1 MSKKER
7 DLPEPGKTPFSRK
20 RTEYEGQNELLMAD
34 RMALAAAEGK
44 LKEYLEQEIPEGEYA
59 KKLAMMMMGMTGVL
73 PPGGEIPVTE
83 GDQGRSSESAQ
94 TGQTE
99 EIGSGG
105 DATAVPEDVV
115 KAVQSGD
122 VEKLKELLAR
132 EKQRRDPH
140 SVEACN
146 EERNSEQRPQSEAIL
161 EKDMLDAL
169 LRIASENN
177 LTIDWV
183 VARALRLYLDEHQKT
198 GRL

>member
-20 RTEYEGQNELLMAD
+20 RTDYEGQNELLMAD

-73 PPGGEIPVTE
+73 PPGGELPVTE
-83 GDQGRSSESAQ
+83 EDQGRSSEPTQ
-94 TGQTE
+94 TRQTE
-99 EIGSGG
+99 EIVSG

-115 KAVQSGD
+115 KAVHSGD

-140 SVEACN
+140 SVEACK
-146 EERNSEQRPQSEAIL
+146 EEGNAEQRPQSEAIL

-183 VARALRLYLDEHQKT
+183 VARALRLYLEEHQKT